1 MAAVLPKLEQ
11 LSQRVI
17 RILGC
22 NPGGSRLQGTNTYL
36 VGTGPKKI
44 LIDTGDADVP
54 EYITLLKSTLS
65 DYAASIQEIVV
76 THFHPDHVGGVK
88 DICKDVVQCDENPRV
103 SKIKRVSGPDAD
115 LGYIP
120 YNFINDKHIFK
131 TDGATLRAVYNPGH
145 TDDHMILL
153 LEEENAVFSGD
164 SILGGTT
171 TTISDLSQYMK
182 SLHDILELAPSII
195 YPGHGYVITNPC
207 DIIRYYIQHRKQRED
222 QILGYLETQTQ
233 PEASIMDIVK
243 AIYVDTPENLHMA
256 AAGNVLQQLKKLRD
270 ENKVECTDEEKMVWR
285 IKPNE
290 NKL

>member
-1 MAAVLPKLEQ
+1 MATVLPKLEQ

-22 NPGGSRLQGTNTYL
+22 NPGGRRLQGTNTYL

-54 EYITLLKSTLS
+54 EYINLLKSTLA

-88 DICKDVVQCDENPRV
+88 DICKSVIQSAEIPRV
-103 SKIKRVSGPDAD
+103 SKIKRVSGPDVD
-115 LGYIP
+115 LGHIP
-120 YNFINDKHIFK
+120 YNFITDKHVFK

-145 TDDHMILL
+145 SDDHMILL

-171 TTISDLSQYMK
+171 TTISDLSQYMQ
-182 SLHDILELAPSII
+182 SLHDILNLAPSVI
-195 YPGHGYVITNPC
+195 YPGHGYVITDPC
-207 DIIRYYIQHRKQRED
+207 DTVRGYIQHRQQRED
-222 QILGYLETQTQ
+222 QILGHLQTQ
-233 PEASIMDIVK
+233 LPLGTNIMAIVK

-256 AAGNVLQQLKKLRD
+256 AAGNVFQHLQKLKA

-285 IKPNE
+285 IRQKE
-290 NKL
+290 TKL